1 MSRYQVYLNPQ
12 SVAVV
17 DEWAGS
23 LDLTRSHI
31 IRDVLD
37 RVVGEYL
44 KARTAVQNYSLKHHP
59 LLKMSGIIH
68 GASHNLS
75 ESVDTIYSGD

>member
-44 KARTAVQNYSLKHHP
+44 KARTAIQSYSVKHHP
-59 LLKMSGIIH
+59 LLEMSGIIH
-68 GASHNLS
+68 GASRNLS
-75 ESVDTIYSGD
+75 EDVDKIYFGD